1 VVNVKEEI
9 TLQQRIKG
17 QRRTNLSLASTA
29 GFARNI
35 QTIKRQNNYRV

>member
-1 VVNVKEEI
+1 VNAKEEI

-17 QRRTNLSLASTA
+17 RRLISLNSASTA

-35 QTIKRQNNYRV
+35 QTIKRQNNYHV